1 LAHCRAL
8 EWHSRGSGTSQP
20 GNFSAAIGVFDIVRP
35 IFRLALSLLSA
46 AAVLQAQEYP
56 QWRGPQRDGSAGGF
70 VEPATWPEKL
80 MRQWSVEVGEGYS
93 TPIIVGMTIY
103 VFSRQQHLEVLR
115 ALDAST
121 GTERWQSGYSAPYT
135 PSAPAK
141 AHGAGPKAT
150 PLFHRSKVYTLG
162 ICGIFS
168 AFHAE
173 TGKRV
178 WQTPEPSE
186 HPFFSAASSPVGY
199 GELVIAHPGNYEPLT
214 AFEADTGKIRWV
226 AGERG
231 AYASPMIADFDGE
244 RQVVTVTQQSVI
256 GVSLADG
263 RVLWRHPWKF
273 GVNAITPVLYA
284 DMVIVSGQN
293 MGVTALRPMRRA
305 SEWSVEVVWQTK
317 EISLLLSDPVVVDA
331 TLFGLS
337 NRASGQYFAVDANN
351 GKVLWLGDPREATNT
366 AIAKAGSVLFLLND
380 DGELIIARSSRK
392 TFEAIRRY
400 PVSERSTWA
409 QPAISGKKL
418 LFKDSTA
425 LTMWSLD

>member
-1 LAHCRAL
+1 MTL
-8 EWHSRGSGTSQP
+8 T
-20 GNFSAAIGVFDIVRP
+20 
-35 IFRLALSLLSA
+35 LALSLLSTA
-46 AAVLQAQEYP
+46 ALLQAQDYP
-56 QWRGPQRDGSAGGF
+56 QWRGPQRDGSASGF

-80 MRQWSVEVGEGYS
+80 VRQWSVEVGEGYS

-103 VFSRQQHLEVLR
+103 VFSRQHLEVLR

-121 GTERWQSGYSAPYT
+121 GAERWQSGYSAPYT

-141 AHGAGPKAT
+141 SHGAGPKAT
-150 PLFHRSKVYTLG
+150 PLFHRGKVYTLG
-162 ICGIFS
+162 ITGIVS

-186 HPFFSAASSPVGY
+186 HPFFSAASSPVAY
-199 GELVIAHPGNYEPLT
+199 NELVIAHPGNYEPLT
-214 AFEADTGKIRWV
+214 AFEADTGRVRWV
-226 AGERG
+226 AGEPG
-231 AYASPMIADFDGE
+231 AYASPMIAEFAGDS
-244 RQVVTVTQQSVI
+244 QVITVTQESVI
-256 GVSLADG
+256 GVSPANG

-293 MGVTALRPMRRA
+293 MGVTALRPIRRA
-305 SEWSVEVVWQTK
+305 SEWSVEVVWQSK

-337 NRASGQYFAVDANN
+337 NRASGQFFAVDANN
-351 GKVLWLGDPREATNT
+351 GKVLWLGEPRQATNT
-366 AIAKAGSVLFLLND
+366 AIAKGRGILFLLND
-380 DGELIIARSSRK
+380 DGELIVARANRGAFDPIK
-392 TFEAIRRY
+392 RY
-400 PVSERSTWA
+400 RISERSTWA
-409 QPAISGKKL
+409 QPAISGRKIL
-418 LFKDSTA
+418 VKDSSA